1 MNALA
6 ILHLEDNA
14 FDAHRIQSVLDKDG
28 WKVAAQ
34 VVKTRCEYIA
44 AMERGGFDL
53 ILCENGVEG
62 FSGRSAFEIAHQKYP
77 KLPFIFV
84 SGNVNEEEA
93 AAYLRIGAVDYIYK
107 EQLWRLPLV
116 ARYALE
122 RSSCQQLERYN
133 HSMELL
139 VTVVQK
145 LSLARSLDQITA
157 IVRHAARELTGADGA
172 TFVLREGNMCYYA
185 EENAIQPLWKG
196 RRFPIDICMGGWC
209 MLNRQQAIIEDV
221 YGDERIPIEAY
232 EPTFIK
238 SLVMVPIRKEA
249 PIGAIGN
256 YWAEKHTST
265 PEEVHLIQALADST
279 SVAMENVQV
288 YSELEQRVRER
299 TSQLEFANQELEAF
313 SYTISHDLRS
323 PLRSIIGF
331 SELLQMKYNNQL
343 DEQGKQYL
351 NRVSTS
357 AKGLNTQI
365 DAMLSLHKLTQV
377 ELKRETVDLSNM
389 VQEILSNI
397 KAVEANRQVETH
409 VAQGLTVNGDPVLLR
424 VMLENLLSNAW
435 KYSAKVEQPRIEFA
449 VKKETNNS
457 SVFYVRDNGAGF
469 DMKRANKLFRP
480 FQRLHSDN
488 EFPGTGVGLA
498 SVQRIIHK
506 HGGRIWVE
514 AAVGRGATFYFTI
527 E

>member
-1 MNALA
+1 MMNVA
-6 ILHLEDNA
+6 ILHLEDNV
-14 FDAHRIQSVLDKDG
+14 FDAHRIERVLVKDG
-28 WKVAAQ
+28 WEVIAQ
-34 VVKTRCEYIA
+34 VVKTGSEYISA
-44 AMERGGFDL
+44 IERGGFDL
-53 ILCENGVEG
+53 IVSENGVGG

-77 KLPFIFV
+77 KVPFIFV
-84 SGNVNEEEA
+84 SGNVNEKEA
-93 AAYLRIGAVDYIYK
+93 AAYLRMGALEYISK
-107 EQLWRLPLV
+107 EQLWRLPFI

-122 RSSCQQLERYN
+122 RFSCQQLEHYN
-133 HSMELL
+133 QAMELL
-139 VTVVQK
+139 VTVVQE
-145 LSLARSLDQITA
+145 LSLARSLDEITA
-157 IVRHAARELTGADGA
+157 IVRRAARELTGADGA

-209 MLNRQQAIIEDV
+209 MLNQQQAIIEDV

-256 YWAEKHTST
+256 YWAEKHAPT
-265 PEEVHLIQALADST
+265 PKEVHLIQALADST

-288 YSELEQRVRER
+288 YSELEQRVRQR
-299 TSQLEFANQELEAF
+299 TSELEAANQELEAF

-343 DEQGKQYL
+343 DEQAKQYL

-357 AKGLNTQI
+357 AKGINTQI

-377 ELKRETVDLSNM
+377 ELKRETVDLSGIA
-389 VQEILSNI
+389 QEILSHL

-435 KYSAKVEQPRIEFA
+435 KYSAKVEQPRIEFG
-449 VKKETNNS
+449 VTKESDGS

-469 DMKRANKLFRP
+469 DMKRADKLFRP

-506 HGGRIWVE
+506 HKGRIWVE
-514 AAVGRGATFYFTI
+514 AAVGQGATFYFTI